1 MGERWIIW
9 FVCLADISELE
20 NVECKNHLLLRLSF
34 SFSQPFFLRVQVTA
48 WSLKKTPALQ
58 AFGLTNRV
66 CLFLRHGE
74 NGERSILIPASW
86 FQRCVPK
93 SKCGYQDYFTIW
105 KISMA
110 SVKRHG
116 PQNKSRD
123 ICRENSCL
131 EKIQAKNKLKTF
143 RARLSS

>member
-58 AFGLTNRV
+58 AIWFDKS
-66 CLFLRHGE
+66 CLSLPSPWRKWRALHFDT
-74 NGERSILIPASW
+74 SILIPEV
-86 FQRCVPK
+86 C
-93 SKCGYQDYFTIW
+93 SKIQMWLSRLLHDLEDL
-105 KISMA
+105 
-110 SVKRHG
+110 HG
-116 PQNKSRD
+116 FRETSGQNKSRD

-131 EKIQAKNKLKTF
+131 EKIQAKNKGKTF
-143 RARLSS
+143 HARLSS